1 MKRRRRRSSLLPWP
15 ALRSLRRPRR
25 PVKGAA
31 WFRGGSH
38 HRPPRGV
45 DRGSGWRRLLAGGV
59 ALAELTLLVVALAHP
74 AFRVQHVDVSGTHRL
89 AASEVVAGAGLSN
102 PGSIFTVNPSGVSG
116 RLKRSTWV
124 RSSTVSESLPDRVL
138 VRVEEWQP
146 VAVYQSSSGHPFFL
160 SEEAVAL
167 GPAGAPEAAA
177 GLLLVQGPQT
187 ADPKLGQR
195 VLDSRLLVALVNIQ
209 RTLPRLI
216 GQDVKGFT
224 IDGCGNL
231 TLVSVRGWSVQFGRM
246 MTGEEIATLG
256 DKVSALR
263 AVAADIDYNSPDLQA
278 VNVMNPAAVAVRV
291 KSKPTP
297 VPARAGP
304 SPSSSPSSRTGPVRI
319 QASAS
324 ASPAP
329 PAPVEACR

>member
-1 MKRRRRRSSLLPWP
+1 VRRRRRRSSLLPWP
-15 ALRSLRRPRR
+15 ALRSLRRPLR

-31 WFRGGSH
+31 WFRGGSLQ
-38 HRPPRGV
+38 RPRRGV
-45 DRGSGWRRLLAGGV
+45 DRGSRWRRLLAGGL
-59 ALAELTLLVVALAHP
+59 ALAELSLLVVVLAHP
-74 AFRVQHVDVSGTHRL
+74 AFRVQHVDVTGTHRL
-89 AASEVVAGAGLSN
+89 AASEVVARAGLSN

-146 VAVYQSSSGHPFFL
+146 VAVYQSSNGHPYFL

-167 GPAGAPEAAA
+167 GPAGGPEASA

-187 ADPKLGQR
+187 ADPKPGQR

-216 GQDVKGFT
+216 GQDVRGFS

-246 MTGEEIATLG
+246 LTGEEIATLG

-263 AVAADIDYNSPDLQA
+263 AVAPDIDYNSPDLQA

-297 VPARAGP
+297 GPARASP
-304 SPSSSPSSRTGPVRI
+304 SPSSSPNSRTGPVRI
-319 QASAS
+319 QASAA

-329 PAPVEACR
+329 ATPVEACR